1 MVGNVEYVAA
11 KTGSEIAREL
21 DISRQAV
28 SQSLKRAISKVY
40 KGLME
45 NKVTETPTETV
56 MFMRDWFGVE
66 DEEDIKQFFDL
77 FTSDIQDEIRNHA
90 RDNPTG
96 EF

>member
-40 KGLME
+40 RGLLE
-45 NKVTETPTETV
+45 EKVTETPTETV

-66 DEEDIKQFFDL
+66 DEEDIAQFFDL
-77 FTSDIQDEIRNHA
+77 FSREIQDEIREHA
-90 RDNPTG
+90 RNYPTG